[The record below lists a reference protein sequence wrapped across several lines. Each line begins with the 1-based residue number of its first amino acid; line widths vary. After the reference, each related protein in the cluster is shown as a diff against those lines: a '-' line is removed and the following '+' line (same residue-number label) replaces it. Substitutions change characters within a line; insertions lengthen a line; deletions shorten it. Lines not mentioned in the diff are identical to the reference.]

1 MSLERKV
8 EIMRKLMMIALLVS
22 NTVFAQ
28 EVQVLS
34 IVPRMVTVQQQQC
47 QQVTVQQQD
56 NSTAGTVIGG
66 VAGGI
71 IGNQVGRGHGR
82 EAATALGAVVGALAG
97 NNLGGQGNGAAQ
109 SRTVCNMVPVQV
121 QQGKLLT
128 FMFEGRQYQIQ
139 TP

>member
-8 EIMRKLMMIALLVS
+8 VIMRKLMMIALLVS

-34 IVPRMVTVQQQQC
+34 IVPRM
-47 QQVTVQQQD
+47 VTVQQQD

-121 QQGKLLT
+121 LQGKLLT